1 MVEISN
7 LTKNPEYNYGVDISV
22 IMRTKEPNKENFIGD
37 VNFDLANELYSK
49 TADHV
54 ILESAINNLTKLEN
68 TYDANNIT
76 DLFVSLIT
84 VDQQLYYDC
93 IAIIK
98 AITMA
103 KDQDLRTKFLDDIKN
118 VGDENYTVDTTES
131 EEKVETDEDGT
142 VIIEDKEE
150 ENK

>member
-7 LTKNPEYNYGVDISV
+7 LTKDNNYNDGVDISV
-22 IMRTKEPNKENFIGD
+22 IMRTKEPNKEEFISD
-37 VNFDLANELYSK
+37 TNFDLANTLYSK

-54 ILESAINNLTKLEN
+54 ILESAISSLTKLED
-68 TYDANNIT
+68 TYNANDIT

-103 KDQDLRTKFLDDIKN
+103 KDQDLRTRFLNDIKN
-118 VGDENYTVDTTES
+118 VGDENYTVDTIES

-150 ENK
+150 NK

>member
-7 LTKNPEYNYGVDISV
+7 LTKDNNYNDGVDISV
-22 IMRTKEPNKENFIGD
+22 IMRTKEPNKEDFISD
-37 VNFDLANELYSK
+37 SNFDLANGLYSK

-54 ILESAINNLTKLEN
+54 ILESAISSLTKLED
-68 TYDANNIT
+68 TYNANDIT
-76 DLFVSLIT
+76 DLFISLIT

-103 KDQDLRTKFLDDIKN
+103 KDQDLRTRFLNDIKN
-118 VGDENYTVDTTES
+118 VGDENYTVDTVES

-142 VIIEDKEE
+142 VIIKDKEE
-150 ENK
+150 NK